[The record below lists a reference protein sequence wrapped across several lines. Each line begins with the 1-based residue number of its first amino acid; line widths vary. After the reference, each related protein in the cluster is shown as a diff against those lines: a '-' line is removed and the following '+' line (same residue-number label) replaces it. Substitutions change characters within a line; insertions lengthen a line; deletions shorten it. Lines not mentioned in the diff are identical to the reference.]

1 MSRTKEINRI
11 VTVIV
16 FIFCSI
22 ICFSPAGANEMTI
35 RFDGD
40 KMSAEIEG
48 VLLRDVFKKIK
59 AQKKFNVRGDDSV
72 LNDEVSVKFNDL
84 SFEAGL
90 KKILGHINH
99 ILFFNRNKEPSGVL
113 IVGSGGSRI
122 SVKKGASRRG
132 KKVKADRKKP
142 FNPGSMAG
150 GFKGPTPA
158 SEMPPPTEE
167 ELASMKIIKNAPT
180 PGGPVKISEEE
191 MENLKIMKNSPPP
204 GGVVKVTPEELE
216 RMTPTKNSEAM
227 PNPGV
232 N

>member
-1 MSRTKEINRI
+1 
-11 VTVIV
+11 
-16 FIFCSI
+16 
-22 ICFSPAGANEMTI
+22 MTI

-40 KMSAEIEG
+40 KMSAEIDG
-48 VLLRDVFKKIK
+48 VLLRDVFKRIK
-59 AQKKFNVRGDDSV
+59 SQKRFNVRGDDSV
-72 LNDEVSVKFNDL
+72 LNDAVSVKFNDL
-84 SFEAGL
+84 SFEDGL

-113 IVGSGGSRI
+113 IVGSGGSHI
-122 SVKKGASRRG
+122 SVKKGSARRG
-132 KKVKADRKKP
+132 KKVEVNRKKS
-142 FNPGSMAG
+142 FNPEDMAG
-150 GFKGPTPA
+150 GPKGPTPV
-158 SEMPPPTEE
+158 SDMLPPTEE

-216 RMTPTKNSEAM
+216 SMNPIDNSQSM
-227 PNPGV
+227 PNPGI